1 MSNKKPVL
9 TVVIRDNHAFS
20 AEEFCTA
27 VATSVVWFVDE
38 VNAGYNQSK
47 HEVALR
53 NWELTGRRIQ
63 VRLASEDQWWSFL
76 LADGMSDRIGDMY
89 FHVFPPMPANLL
101 PDFIRY
107 CPNDTFNPR
116 DEFDL
121 EPRETDIR
129 LPLYS
134 IVLEENP
141 KVNLVDYATSAANLA
156 LTHLDLSMK
165 KEEEYT
171 QWSRNNFALNVGI
184 VNQFD
189 PIIEPDLMIEDKGIR
204 KVNAMGL
211 WVQ

>member
-9 TVVIRDNHAFS
+9 TIVIRDNHAFS

-27 VATSVVWFVDE
+27 VATAAVWFVDE
-38 VNAGYNQSK
+38 VNAGYSQSK

-53 NWELTGRRIQ
+53 NWELTGRRIH

-76 LADGMSDRIGDMY
+76 LAEGMSDRIGDMY

-107 CPNDTFNPR
+107 CPDDSFSPK

-121 EPRETDIR
+121 DPRETDIR

-134 IVLEENP
+134 IVLEKTS
-141 KVNLVDYATSAANLA
+141 KVNLLDYATSATNVA
-156 LTHLDLSMK
+156 LMHLQDTMK
-165 KEEEYT
+165 KDESYL
-171 QWSRNNFALNVGI
+171 QWSKNNFALNVGI
-184 VNQFD
+184 VEELD
-189 PIIEPDLMIEDKGIR
+189 PLTEPDLLIEHKGPR
-204 KVNAMGL
+204 KINAMGI
-211 WVQ
+211 WVA